1 VGAQVIS
8 VAAGVVSVAIAAL
21 GLLLTWYRR
30 EASTEA
36 VADAAADPPGSAG
49 KAREEVPESNHGWL
63 QQRTRDR
70 RRTRIFVSFAVGVAV
85 LTAAGVLFTFRLGEP
100 GKSTAPSVSPSAAPA
115 QPTVAQYTGQLGQVC
130 SAAKEKARRIEELKP
145 TDTVLGA
152 LLNSA
157 LLNIEQDEVDQAGR
171 LAPPAGL
178 KSAHDDLLALW
189 QRRISLLE
197 SVYRRLPQ
205 INDNDNELR
214 SSLAAADK
222 MAGELGKLFTSL
234 SVPECVM

>member
-1 VGAQVIS
+1 M
-8 VAAGVVSVAIAAL
+8 
-21 GLLLTWYRR
+21 
-30 EASTEA
+30 
-36 VADAAADPPGSAG
+36 
-49 KAREEVPESNHGWL
+49 
-63 QQRTRDR
+63 
-70 RRTRIFVSFAVGVAV
+70 SFAVGVAV

-100 GKSTAPSVSPSAAPA
+100 GKSTASPVSPSAAPA

-152 LLNSA
+152 LLN
-157 LLNIEQDEVDQAGR
+157 IEQDEVDQAGR

-178 KSAHDDLLALW
+178 KSAHDDMLALW

>member
-1 VGAQVIS
+1 MGAQVIS

-36 VADAAADPPGSAG
+36 AADAAADPPGSAG

-130 SAAKEKARRIEELKP
+130 SAAKEKARRIEESKP
-145 TDTVLGA
+145 TDTVLG
-152 LLNSA
+152 A

-234 SVPECVM
+234 GVPECVM

>member
-1 VGAQVIS
+1 MGAQVIS

-36 VADAAADPPGSAG
+36 AADAADPPGSAG

-100 GKSTAPSVSPSAAPA
+100 GTSTASPVSPSAAPT
-115 QPTVAQYTGQLGQVC
+115 QLTVAQYTGQLGQVC
-130 SAAKEKARRIEELKP
+130 SAAKEKARRIEESKP

-152 LLNSA
+152 LLN
-157 LLNIEQDEVDQAGR
+157 IEQDEVDQVRR

-234 SVPECVM
+234 GVPECVM